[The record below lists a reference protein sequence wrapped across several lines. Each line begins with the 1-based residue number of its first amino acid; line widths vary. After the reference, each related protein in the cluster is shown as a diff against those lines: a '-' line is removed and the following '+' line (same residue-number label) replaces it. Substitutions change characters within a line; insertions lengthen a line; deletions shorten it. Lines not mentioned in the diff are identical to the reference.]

1 MLLMQ
6 NTCDTFIIYK
16 NPPLLPLK
24 AKMKS
29 LGIRMTLLTV
39 GGANR
44 MAHQAVVPINPLA

>member
-6 NTCDTFIIYK
+6 STYDTFIIYK

-29 LGIRMTLLTV
+29 PGIRMTLLTV
-39 GGANR
+39 GGASKI
-44 MAHQAVVPINPLA
+44 VY